1 MRILLAGLLLAAGA
15 AMGQGTFSEL
25 TPSDQ
30 LRLNKQRAV
39 VLAELSKRYGAK
51 GLTGTPADLHH
62 LQRLIDDKVFNKA
75 QTWELQSLGVAFG
88 DVLANDLGMHW
99 VIVTDEYG
107 IDPTL
112 RYRDTS
118 IQVNP
123 LAMISRRVEDDVPV
137 NFEAIRQGVHSRI
150 TEILKSGDFK

>member
-1 MRILLAGLLLAAGA
+1 MRILLAGLLLAAA
-15 AMGQGTFSEL
+15 TATAQSRFSEL
-25 TPSDQ
+25 TPSDRI
-30 LRLNKQRAV
+30 RLNKQRAV
-39 VLAELSKRYGAK
+39 VLGEISKRYGAK
-51 GLTGTPADLHH
+51 GLTGTPADLPQ
-62 LQRLIDDKVFNKA
+62 LQRLVDDKVFNKA

-99 VIVTDEYG
+99 VIVSDEYG

-123 LAMISRRVEDDVPV
+123 LAMISRRMEDDVPV
-137 NFEAIRQGVHSRI
+137 NFEAIRQGVRGRI
-150 TEILKSGDFK
+150 TEILKSEDYK